1 MRQLSRSLTEKSQE
15 RAELMAIN
23 KDLSAQV
30 RLRERARERGC
41 VCVYQT
47 DKERVREQQLMDES
61 VNHYTYLKMPQAFL
75 IEKLDCMVE

>member
-30 RLRERARERGC
+30 RLRERARESVC
-41 VCVYQT
+41 VYVYQT
-47 DKERVREQQLMDES
+47 DKERVREQPVMDES
-61 VNHYTYLKMPQAFL
+61 VNHYTYLKMPQAFFL
-75 IEKLDCMVE
+75 EN